1 MKKVKCAN
9 GHFFDAERFSAC
21 PICGEESAE
30 IVVTVVREKKNTGLG
45 TKTEPL
51 STAPN
56 IVDGYESD
64 PSEEGQGN
72 PTGPQKFGRQSDEV
86 NEISITKNDETEKLI
101 SRIITEFRSGN
112 NSTETPRYKTAEIK
126 PNLDDSESEPSEIKL
141 GRTPVLSLT
150 DELKAS
156 ESHKVS
162 PLPKTVSYYDFKE
175 DFEPPVGWI
184 VAVKGPY
191 KGRAFACKTG
201 KNRIGRAADMD
212 ICLTEDPKITRKT
225 HAIII
230 YEPIQKKF
238 FIQTGESSGL
248 TYVNGEMLFE
258 HVNLNPY
265 AKLAIGDSLFVFLPL
280 CGESFSWDEYITEGG
295 NISE

>member
-9 GHFFDAERFSAC
+9 GHFFDAERYSAC
-21 PICGEESAE
+21 PICGGESTE
-30 IVVTVVREKKNTGLG
+30 IVITAVRKKNNTELG

-51 STAPN
+51 STAPD
-56 IVDGYESD
+56 IVDGYELEL
-64 PSEEGQGN
+64 SEEGQSN
-72 PTGPQKFGRQSDEV
+72 QTVPQKLDKQSAEV
-86 NEISITKNDETEKLI
+86 NEKNIFMNDETENLI
-101 SRIITEFRSGN
+101 SRIITEFRSGE
-112 NSTETPRYKTAEIK
+112 NSAEISRYKTAEIR
-126 PNLDDSESEPSEIKL
+126 PNLDDSEPVPSDTKL
-141 GRTPVLSLT
+141 GRAPVLSLT

-191 KGRAFACKTG
+191 KGRAFECKAG

-212 ICLTEDPKITRKT
+212 ICLNEDPKITRKT
-225 HAIII
+225 HTIII
-230 YEPIQKKF
+230 YEPIRRKF
-238 FIQTGESSGL
+238 FIQAGESSGL

-258 HVNLNPY
+258 HVDLNPY
-265 AKLAIGDSLFVFLPL
+265 AKLAIGDSEFVFLPL
-280 CGESFSWDEYITEGG
+280 CGESFSWEEYITGG
-295 NISE
+295 GT